1 MNADTLTLSPETVAE
16 KLPDCK
22 PGEKKTITL
31 EIEVTGVDD
40 SGLTANVSNVE
51 YAEGEATPAEPEG
64 ALEGEIPA
72 EPPAAPAKSKRP
84 AAVIAVLG
92 KK

>member
-22 PGEKKTITL
+22 PGEKKTISID
-31 EIEVTGVDD
+31 IEVSTVDD
-40 SGLTANVSNVE
+40 SGLAATVSNVE
-51 YAEGEATPAEPEG
+51 YDENAEPATAPADTAEGEPMAP
-64 ALEGEIPA
+64 
-72 EPPAAPAKSKRP
+72 PAKSKRP